1 MIFRVAMSLKAEV
14 PIYPIGIFQIVHI
27 LLSGFNKLINHLS
40 NLKIKPIAL
49 IQIITFFDTIF
60 VTIF

>member
-40 NLKIKPIAL
+40 
-49 IQIITFFDTIF
+49 
-60 VTIF
+60 